1 PARHA
6 QGHDDLPAHQ
16 PADRGPAGL
25 GLRLGDRGR
34 PAGIHAHAARRLQ
47 SLCRL
52 GSAVGVRA
60 DGASRSARAGVA
72 HRDLFGRTHGDHR
85 ADVVLQGDLVRV
97 SAAGLLDRLLRAILL
112 EPFLARGHRQLLHH
126 RVRIDGAHA
135 GRGAARR
142 LRLRALPLPRQGHAQ
157 PRHDV
162 ADHRAR
168 GRERARLLQL
178 LDPLAS
184 GGGPRPHDHRTQLLI
199 DTRRLPGH
207 RRCAQGLRPQPRTRR
222 HERRRRAAAR
232 LRLGHAAGAAARNSG
247 RGAIRLPALL
257 QRGGGCDLHRRPRRI
272 DLAAKDVR
280 IDPPRIRSRHRRGV
294 DAAHGRG
301 AARRFDLV
309 VLSTKARP
317 RVSNMQIDPLVKPRS
332 VAIVGATDR
341 VGPARSVIESLGAI
355 GFAGPIYPVNPKYQ
369 TVRNLVC
376 YPSLTDLPEAPDVV
390 VFSIRK
396 PLLLEQVRLA
406 AKRGARSAVIY
417 DAGFAELGEEGARQ
431 QAENARLCREAGM
444 PMCGPN
450 CMRILNPTARATTYK
465 QTVMAPTG
473 LAGKVGI
480 VSQTGSVCIAF
491 LSDRRRYGISL
502 SVSAGNEAVTPT
514 VDYLEYLIDDPAT
527 NVIATFTETVREAE
541 RYVAALDRAAAV
553 GKPVV
558 VLKVGRAERTQRAI
572 TSHTGGLAGES
583 RGFSGVLRAH
593 RAIEVSDLDEMPEVL
608 AVCQGER
615 WPRGRGISVITG
627 SGGLAEMIL
636 DNATT
641 VGLDLPPLSNA
652 ERAEAERVIGRITG
666 DGNPFDAWGNG
677 NYAVNLPQ
685 AMSVVR
691 DSERIAAIV
700 YCADTGNE
708 GQLGHPGRVLENVN
722 MLVESARRSHKP
734 HYLMSSRPGV
744 MNLQQAKA
752 LREAGLVQIG
762 GTRQGLG
769 AIDRVGRYMTAQK
782 PVRPFAN
789 RSGPPLAELLVARPP
804 RRTINE
810 HDSKRLLRA
819 FGVPVAREF
828 RVVTIAE
835 AKDAARELGYPIVLK
850 ALSDEIPHKTELGL
864 VAVGL
869 KNSDE
874 LAHA

>member
-1 PARHA
+1 M
-6 QGHDDLPAHQ
+6 G
-16 PADRGPAGL
+16 
-25 GLRLGDRGR
+25 
-34 PAGIHAHAARRLQ
+34 
-47 SLCRL
+47 
-52 GSAVGVRA
+52 
-60 DGASRSARAGVA
+60 
-72 HRDLFGRTHGDHR
+72 
-85 ADVVLQGDLVRV
+85 
-97 SAAGLLDRLLRAILL
+97 
-112 EPFLARGHRQLLHH
+112 
-126 RVRIDGAHA
+126 
-135 GRGAARR
+135 
-142 LRLRALPLPRQGHAQ
+142 
-157 PRHDV
+157 
-162 ADHRAR
+162 
-168 GRERARLLQL
+168 
-178 LDPLAS
+178 
-184 GGGPRPHDHRTQLLI
+184 
-199 DTRRLPGH
+199 
-207 RRCAQGLRPQPRTRR
+207 
-222 HERRRRAAAR
+222 
-232 LRLGHAAGAAARNSG
+232 
-247 RGAIRLPALL
+247 
-257 QRGGGCDLHRRPRRI
+257 
-272 DLAAKDVR
+272 
-280 IDPPRIRSRHRRGV
+280 
-294 DAAHGRG
+294 
-301 AARRFDLV
+301 
-309 VLSTKARP
+309 
-317 RVSNMQIDPLVKPRS
+317 
-332 VAIVGATDR
+332 
-341 VGPARSVIESLGAI
+341 
-355 GFAGPIYPVNPKYQ
+355 
-369 TVRNLVC
+369 
-376 YPSLTDLPEAPDVV
+376 
-390 VFSIRK
+390 
-396 PLLLEQVRLA
+396 
-406 AKRGARSAVIY
+406 
-417 DAGFAELGEEGARQ
+417 
-431 QAENARLCREAGM
+431 
-444 PMCGPN
+444 
-450 CMRILNPTARATTYK
+450 ILNPTARATTYK
-465 QTVMAPTG
+465 QTVMDTTG
-473 LAGKVGI
+473 LAGNVGI
-480 VSQTGSVCIAF
+480 VSQSGSVCIAL
-491 LSDRRRYGISL
+491 LSDLRRYGISL

-514 VDYLEYLIDDPAT
+514 ADYLEYLIDDPAT

-583 RGFSGVLRAH
+583 RVFSEVLRAH
-593 RAIEVSDLDEMPEVL
+593 RAIEVSDLDEMTEVL

-636 DNATT
+636 DNATAA
-641 VGLDLPPLSNA
+641 GLDLPPLSSA
-652 ERAEAERVIGRITG
+652 ERADAERVIGRITG

-677 NYAVNLPQ
+677 NYAVNLPH

-782 PVRPFAN
+782 PVRPSAN
-789 RSGPPLAELLVARPP
+789 RSGLQLAELLVARPP

-810 HDSKRLLRA
+810 HDSKRLLWA

-874 LAHA
+874 LAHAFAQLSERLDQLDRPPKDRAFLVQEFVADGIEIFAGVSRDPDFGLSLAFGLGGTAIEITRDFALRMLPLREGDAEAMIRETRGAAMLGAVRGRPAVDVKSIVACLEALADFAQANADVLDEVDLNPIKALPEGRGCVVVDALIAARAPARG

>member
-1 PARHA
+1 M
-6 QGHDDLPAHQ
+6 
-16 PADRGPAGL
+16 
-25 GLRLGDRGR
+25 
-34 PAGIHAHAARRLQ
+34 
-47 SLCRL
+47 
-52 GSAVGVRA
+52 
-60 DGASRSARAGVA
+60 
-72 HRDLFGRTHGDHR
+72 
-85 ADVVLQGDLVRV
+85 
-97 SAAGLLDRLLRAILL
+97 
-112 EPFLARGHRQLLHH
+112 QL
-126 RVRIDGAHA
+126 
-135 GRGAARR
+135 
-142 LRLRALPLPRQGHAQ
+142 
-157 PRHDV
+157 
-162 ADHRAR
+162 
-168 GRERARLLQL
+168 
-178 LDPLAS
+178 
-184 GGGPRPHDHRTQLLI
+184 
-199 DTRRLPGH
+199 
-207 RRCAQGLRPQPRTRR
+207 
-222 HERRRRAAAR
+222 
-232 LRLGHAAGAAARNSG
+232 
-247 RGAIRLPALL
+247 
-257 QRGGGCDLHRRPRRI
+257 
-272 DLAAKDVR
+272 
-280 IDPPRIRSRHRRGV
+280 
-294 DAAHGRG
+294 
-301 AARRFDLV
+301 
-309 VLSTKARP
+309 
-317 RVSNMQIDPLVKPRS
+317 DPLVKPRS

-341 VGPARSVIESLGAI
+341 AGPGRSVIESLGAI
-355 GFAGPIYPVNPKYQ
+355 GFTGAIYPVNPKYQ

-406 AKRGARSAVIY
+406 AKRGARAAVIY

-431 QAENARLCREAGM
+431 QAEIAGLCREAGM

-450 CMRILNPTARATTYK
+450 CMGILNPTARATTYK
-465 QTVMAPTG
+465 QTVMDTTG
-473 LAGKVGI
+473 LAGNVGI
-480 VSQTGSVCIAF
+480 VSQSGSVCIAL
-491 LSDRRRYGISL
+491 LSDLRRYGISL

-514 VDYLEYLIDDPAT
+514 ADYLEYLIDDPAT

-583 RGFSGVLRAH
+583 RVFSEVLRAH
-593 RAIEVSDLDEMPEVL
+593 RAIEVSDLDEMTEVL

-636 DNATT
+636 DNATAA
-641 VGLDLPPLSNA
+641 GLDLPPLSST

-677 NYAVNLPQ
+677 NYAVNLPH
-685 AMSVVR
+685 AMSVAR

-782 PVRPFAN
+782 PVRPSAN
-789 RSGPPLAELLVARPP
+789 RSGLQLAELLVARPP

-810 HDSKRLLRA
+810 HDSKRLLWA

-874 LAHA
+874 LAHAFAQLSERLDQLDRPPKDRAFLVQEFVADGIEIFAGVSRDPDFGLSLAFGLGGTAIEITRDFALRMLPLREGDAEAMIRETRGAAMLGAVRGRPAVDVKSIVACLEALADFAQANADVLDEVDLNPIKALPEGRGCVVVDALIAARAPARG